1 MMGGPCVWLTAG
13 AVGALYWLGARER
26 PAVRQPSAVPA
37 IDRPEII
44 ETWQRM
50 SAQPHIRCFQ
60 HKLVRRAVTGLVGA
74 RVLDVGSG
82 LGQLTIALAR
92 QPEVSEAVGIDL
104 SADLVEAA
112 RHQAETVGANA
123 RFLEMDAADLSPLA
137 DASFDVVVS
146 TLSLHHWTEPQRAL
160 AEIRRVLTP
169 GGRAY
174 LLDLRR
180 DIAVPFYGV
189 AALVSRYLLPEPIR
203 RAGEPLASFKAAY
216 TPAEAAV
223 LAMKAGWENPTVT
236 TGPVWLLLEM
246 G

>member
-1 MMGGPCVWLTAG
+1 MGSTCFWLTAG

-26 PAVRQPSAVPA
+26 PALRQPSAVPA

-44 ETWQRM
+44 ETWQHM
-50 SAQPHIRCFQ
+50 SAQPHIRYIQ
-60 HKLVRRAVTGLVGA
+60 QKLVRRAVTGLVGA

-82 LGQLTIALAR
+82 LGQLTIELAR
-92 QPEVSEAVGIDL
+92 QPEVCEAVGIDL

-137 DASFDVVVS
+137 DASFTVVIS
-146 TLSLHHWTEPQRAL
+146 TLSLHHWAEPQKAL
-160 AEIRRVLTP
+160 AEIRRVLAP
-169 GGRAY
+169 GGRA
-174 LLDLRR
+174 LIMDLRR
-180 DIAVPFYGV
+180 DIAAPLFGL
-189 AALVSRYLLPEPIR
+189 AALVTRYALPEPIR
-203 RAGEPLASFKAAY
+203 RVGEPLASLKAAY
-216 TPAEAAV
+216 TPAEVAV

-236 TGPVWLLLEM
+236 TGPIWLLLEM